1 MCLGPVGRYLILLV
15 MTMGLILTG
24 CQLPKPPQGTI
35 VQVRRVISGQTIEVL
50 GLGEQATVAQTVRLI
65 GLDAP
70 DLAQDPWGQ
79 AAKAHLETLIEQQ
92 PVLIELDAQ
101 PRDTHQRWLAY
112 LWQGNQLLNEA
123 MLKAGYGLA
132 VSRAPNLRYRDRLNH
147 AQSYARV
154 MGQGI
159 WDPRNPMRQ
168 TPAEFRRQAAQPA
181 RRNSPTPSNSKI

>member
-15 MTMGLILTG
+15 MIVGLILTG

-79 AAKAHLETLIEQQ
+79 AAKAHLETLVNQQ
-92 PVLIELDAQ
+92 PVLVELDVQ

-123 MLKAGYGLA
+123 MVKAGYGLA
-132 VSRAPNLRYRDRLNH
+132 VSRAPNLKYRDRLNN

-154 MGQGI
+154 MGYGI
-159 WDPRNPMRQ
+159 WDPRNPLRQ
-168 TPAEFRRQAAQPA
+168 TPAEFRRQATQPA
-181 RRNSPTPSNSKI
+181 RRNGPSL